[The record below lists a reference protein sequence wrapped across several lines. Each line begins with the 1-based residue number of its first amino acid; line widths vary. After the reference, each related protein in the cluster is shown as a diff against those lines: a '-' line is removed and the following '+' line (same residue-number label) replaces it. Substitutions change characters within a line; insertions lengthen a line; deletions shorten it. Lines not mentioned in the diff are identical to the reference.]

1 MQTKPNFVAELE
13 AIFGGPS
20 QSGFGSAVFHDEQPM
35 EEATIDIKQA
45 AFAKHQFFCGET
57 WTRFGEANW
66 KSVWNEVFLRHSGG
80 TGIVSELRSIREPMV
95 KSIVPMLLDEI
106 ENKEVAYAALA
117 KAFDA
122 TTVEHLVVFSMGDN
136 NAMSGIL
143 IAADRGSEGRIY
155 LAFLMD

>member
-1 MQTKPNFVAELE
+1 MQPKPDFVAELE

-20 QSGFGSAVFHDEQPM
+20 ESGFGSAVFYDLLPI
-35 EEATIDIKQA
+35 EAGAIDLKQS
-45 AFAKHQFFCGET
+45 AFAKHQLFCGET
-57 WTRFGEANW
+57 WTRFGESNW
-66 KSVWNEVFLRHSGG
+66 KSGWNEVFLRHTTSS
-80 TGIVSELRSIREPMV
+80 GIVSELRAIRESTV
-95 KSIVPMLLDEI
+95 KSIVPILLDEI
-106 ENKEVAYAALA
+106 ENKEAAHAALA